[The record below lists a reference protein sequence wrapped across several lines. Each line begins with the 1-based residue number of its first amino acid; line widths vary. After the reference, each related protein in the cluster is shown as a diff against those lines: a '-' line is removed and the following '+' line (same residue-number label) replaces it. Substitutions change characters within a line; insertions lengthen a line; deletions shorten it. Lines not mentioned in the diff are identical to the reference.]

1 MSSNMRSILAFLF
14 APIPAAIVLPFISPS
29 RMLWEQ
35 PATVLLTVYA
45 LLLVLQFVLGFPL
58 RLVLAR
64 DERASF
70 KVHTLIGTVMYAIP
84 VTAVAIW
91 AASQSGSRGLR
102 LVEGPLAFA
111 AAGAVTGAL
120 YWLFAGIG
128 TPAQRQRRRIAEL
141 DAQFD

>member
-1 MSSNMRSILAFLF
+1 MRSILAFLF
-14 APIPAAIVLPFISPS
+14 APMPAAIVLPFISPS

-35 PATVLLTVYA
+35 PATVLLTAYA

-64 DERASF
+64 DEQASF
-70 KVHTLIGTVMYAIP
+70 KVHALIGTVMYAIP

>member
-1 MSSNMRSILAFLF
+1 MSSIMRSILAFLF
-14 APIPAAIVLPFISPS
+14 APIPAAIVLPLISPS
-29 RMLWEQ
+29 RMLWER
-35 PATVLLTVYA
+35 PATMLFSVYAVLLVM
-45 LLLVLQFVLGFPL
+45 QFVLGFPL
-58 RLVLAR
+58 RLVFAR

-84 VTAVAIW
+84 VTGLAIW
-91 AASQSGSRGLR
+91 AASQSGSQGLR
-102 LVEGPLAFA
+102 LFEGPLAFS

-128 TPAQRQRRRIAEL
+128 TSAQRQRRRIAEL